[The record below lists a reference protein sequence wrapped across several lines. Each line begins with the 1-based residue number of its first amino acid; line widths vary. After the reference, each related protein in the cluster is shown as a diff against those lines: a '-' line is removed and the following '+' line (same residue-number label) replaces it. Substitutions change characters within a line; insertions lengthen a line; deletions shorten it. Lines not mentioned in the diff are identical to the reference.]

1 MKIFDYKSCICISCI
16 NTFFGQSKCDLD
28 NATWSN
34 TVAFVPPVTGG
45 KVIKVYDGDTITIA
59 QKLPIRNSPIYRF
72 PVRLLGIDSPEIKGS
87 TENEKKLAKESRD
100 ALHEL
105 IFDKNVILKDVS
117 TEKYGR
123 LLANVYIND
132 IHVNKWLLDNK
143 YAIEYDGGTKK
154 RPIDWS

>member
-16 NTFFGQSKCDLD
+16 NTFFGQYLD
-28 NATWSN
+28 KATWSN
-34 TVAFVPPVTGG
+34 TVAFVPPVTNG
-45 KVIKVYDGDTITIA
+45 KVVKVYDGDTITVA
-59 QKLPIRNSPIYRF
+59 SRLAIRNSPIYRF

-87 TENEKKLAKESRD
+87 TENEKKLAKQSRD

-105 IFDKNVILKDVS
+105 LFDKHVILKNVT

-132 IHVNKWLLDNK
+132 IHVNKWMLDNK
-143 YAIEYDGGTKK
+143 YAIEYDGGTKS
-154 RPIDWS
+154 RPVNWN